1 MENNKKYQVILKNK
15 KNGDKLFNS
24 IKAALKSYSPNEIK
38 KIVVL
43 EIMEEFDSADGRNVS
58 SNKVFHQRK
67 YK

>member
-43 EIMEEFDSADGRNVS
+43 EQMEEFDSADGRNVS
-58 SNKVFHQRK
+58 RNKVFHQRK